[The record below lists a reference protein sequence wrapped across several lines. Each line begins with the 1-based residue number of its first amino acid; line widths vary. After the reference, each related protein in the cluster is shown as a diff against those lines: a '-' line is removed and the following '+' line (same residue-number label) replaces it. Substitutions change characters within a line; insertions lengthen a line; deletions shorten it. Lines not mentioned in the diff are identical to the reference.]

1 MNKKRS
7 TGPRL
12 ALVLITLLTQTLA
25 VPAAA
30 QKGLPFKGTL
40 AGSETDT
47 FTPPNSIMVEGSG
60 SGNAT
65 HLGLFTIDYE
75 IIVDLSTGAGPVTA
89 HLVSANGDSLFCAG
103 SGQATET
110 GTPGLVMIT
119 ESYTITG
126 GTGRLAEASG
136 GFTVVRQVNLMTG
149 DTSGTFDGKIFL
161 H

>member
-1 MNKKRS
+1 MSKKRF
-7 TGPRL
+7 TGASL
-12 ALVLITLLTQTLA
+12 ALVLMTLLTHTLA
-25 VPAAA
+25 VPAIA
-30 QKGLPFKGTL
+30 QNDLPFKGNL

-47 FTPPNSIMVEGSG
+47 FTPPNSVLVDGRG

-75 IIVDLSTGAGPVTA
+75 VFVNLATGAGPATA
-89 HLVSANGDSLFCAG
+89 HLVSANGDSLFCEG

-126 GTGRLAEASG
+126 GTGRLADASG
-136 GFTVVRQVNLMTG
+136 EFTVVRLVNLITG
-149 DTSGTFDGKIFL
+149 ETSGTFAGKMNL
-161 H
+161 

>member
-7 TGPRL
+7 AGARL

-25 VPAAA
+25 VPATA
-30 QKGLPFKGTL
+30 QNDLPFKGTL

-47 FTPPNSIMVEGSG
+47 FTPPNSVMVEGSG

-75 IIVDLSTGAGPVTA
+75 VIVDLATGAGPAIA
-89 HLVSANGDSLFCAG
+89 HLVSANGASLFCEG

-119 ESYTITG
+119 ESYTIKG

-136 GFTVVRQVNLMTG
+136 GFTVVRQVNLITG
-149 DTSGTFDGKIFL
+149 ETSGTFDGSIFL

>member
-1 MNKKRS
+1 MNNKRI
-7 TGPRL
+7 TRAWLP
-12 ALVLITLLTQTLA
+12 LVLIVLLTQTLA
-25 VPAAA
+25 VSAA
-30 QKGLPFKGTL
+30 KKDGLPFKGSL

-65 HLGLFTIDYE
+65 HLGLFTIDFE
-75 IIVDLSTGAGPVTA
+75 VIVDLSTGAGPA
-89 HLVSANGDSLFCAG
+89 NAQLVSANGDSLFCEG

-110 GTPGLVMIT
+110 GTPGLVIIT

-126 GTGRLAEASG
+126 GTGRLAKASG
-136 GFTVVRQVNLMTG
+136 GFTVVRQVNLITG

-161 H
+161 R

>member
-1 MNKKRS
+1 MNKKHVTRA
-7 TGPRL
+7 GL
-12 ALVLITLLTQTLA
+12 ALVLNILLTQTLA
-25 VPAAA
+25 VSAA
-30 QKGLPFKGTL
+30 QDGLPFKGTL

-60 SGNAT
+60 SGKAT

-149 DTSGTFDGKIFL
+149 DTSGTFDGNIFL

>member
-1 MNKKRS
+1 MNKKRV
-7 TGPRL
+7 TRAGL
-12 ALVLITLLTQTLA
+12 ALVLNILLTQTLA
-25 VPAAA
+25 VSAAHD
-30 QKGLPFKGTL
+30 GLPFKGTL
-40 AGSETDT
+40 TGSETDT

-75 IIVDLSTGAGPVTA
+75 IIVDLSTGAGPATA

-110 GTPGLVMIT
+110 GTPGLVIIT

-136 GFTVVRQVNLMTG
+136 EFTVVRQVNLMTG
-149 DTSGTFDGKIFL
+149 DTSGTFDGNVFL